1 MIDRKL
7 ACGGRNE
14 KASFYLL
21 DLYSCIFTKHILEVC
36 VCPHALNGIRF
47 APNRVNEL
55 LKSLEVLLVR
65 ILALDL
71 SAVSQ
76 L

>member
-21 DLYSCIFTKHILEVC
+21 WLCAHEIIWIFIHVFLLNIYFNLILYL
-36 VCPHALNGIRF
+36 GIENKF
-47 APNRVNEL
+47 ICL
-55 LKSLEVLLVR
+55 FY
-65 ILALDL
+65 
-71 SAVSQ
+71 
-76 L
+76 